1 MITKL
6 KPEHPKTCSQV
17 LFFIFLVLP
26 QVVLAH
32 ESTSSGATFF
42 SGFLHPLSGVDHV
55 FAMLAIG
62 IWSALAIRPYWIAPT
77 AFVGLMLAGTLL
89 NTHVA
94 PIFSIEPMI
103 AVSVLIMGLLV
114 ATRARLHWGAAICMS
129 GLFAFF
135 HGAAHALEIG
145 TQSSWTAWA
154 GMLTGTACLHVVG
167 LLFGHAF
174 FFHRPHFSRVSG
186 TAIAA
191 CGAFLLARLA

>member
-6 KPEHPKTCSQV
+6 KPQHPRPWSQT
-17 LFFIFLVLP
+17 LFFIFLFLP
-26 QVVLAH
+26 QVVMAH
-32 ESTSSGATFF
+32 ESSTSNATFV
-42 SGFLHPLSGVDHV
+42 SGFSHPFSGVDHV

-62 IWSALAIRPYWIAPT
+62 VWSTLAIRPYWVAPT

-89 NTHVA
+89 NSHVA
-94 PIFSIEPMI
+94 PLSSIEPMI

-114 ATRARLHWGAAICMS
+114 ATRTRLHWSAALCLS
-129 GLFAFF
+129 GFFAFF

-167 LLFGHAF
+167 LIFGRAF
-174 FFHRPHFSRVSG
+174 FLQRPHFSRISG
-186 TAIAA
+186 SAVAA
-191 CGAFLLARLA
+191 CGAFLLARLV